1 MDLYLKRRGSCIISE
16 ADDNSQL
23 RKHEQGNCP
32 ITADIVKFVHQ
43 RNVYSTSAEYT
54 WFFFF
59 FLDKIAWIVICM
71 QWSVGSHKVN
81 KIVTHINCNFA
92 SGMWNFF
99 PIHFGYNVY
108 FKFWL
113 VWKNWIIPHFFIYIP
128 TEILCFVNVTMQN
141 MIKSIS
147 IRKCYSILFYHS
159 KNYFINYTISFYN
172 TSSISD
178 FYFPILLIKI
188 IYLHNK
194 IIFP

>member
-1 MDLYLKRRGSCIISE
+1 MITRNFASMSREIVQLPLTLSNLSTNATYTPRR
-16 ADDNSQL
+16 
-23 RKHEQGNCP
+23 P
-32 ITADIVKFVHQ
+32 
-43 RNVYSTSAEYT
+43 STRD
-54 WFFFF
+54 FFFF

-71 QWSVGSHKVN
+71 QWSVGSHKVD